1 VEGAS
6 SQVPCELKSLET
18 DLDAQ
23 FHFGRVHPAGAGR
36 CCLDDFVVSL
46 RDLSQRTLGEVDP

>member
-1 VEGAS
+1 
-6 SQVPCELKSLET
+6 
-18 DLDAQ
+18 
-23 FHFGRVHPAGAGR
+23 VHPAGAGR